1 MIKVEMLRILTHIL
15 DFFYPP
21 FKRWMSKEVY
31 YYLACG
37 TINTCCDWVMYFI
50 IYNFIIQKQFIDLGF
65 VTISPHISS
74 LIIVTPITFFVGFC
88 FSKYITFRHSKLETT
103 RQVFRYAAILGCNWL
118 VTYFL
123 MKVLVEMVGVYPTPS
138 KMITTVITTLLSF
151 ILQKYY
157 SFRSHES
164 VSDKQKLG

>member
-50 IYNFIIQKQFIDLGF
+50 IHNYIIQKQFIDLGF
-65 VTISPHISS
+65 MVVSPHIAS
-74 LIIVTPITFFVGFC
+74 LILVTPITFLVGFC
-88 FSKYITFRHSKLETT
+88 FSKYITFKHSKLETT
-103 RQVFRYAAILGCNWL
+103 RQVLRYASILCCNWL
-118 VTYFL
+118 ITYISL
-123 MKVLVEMVGVYPTPS
+123 KLLVEMAGIYPTPA
-138 KMITTVITTLLSF
+138 KMITTVITTLLGF

-157 SFRSHES
+157 SFKSS
-164 VSDKQKLG
+164 K